1 MRFSPTSTGTSRG
14 FRVTAEVTPRRA
26 SPGWRKT
33 AGAFLRVDVI
43 EEINYPLTLA
53 MQLLGIIVP
62 LIPFFFISELV
73 GNSRTTGGDY
83 FTFTVIGLALTA
95 AMTGAMAGFG
105 SSLQKAFQ
113 RGTMEVFL
121 VEPVPWTTL
130 PLAMNQW
137 TLMFGALSGLLI
149 FGVGW
154 LMGATFVVSGIPVAI
169 LIAILGMIA
178 STAIGICSAAILLL
192 TLKSAPLIRLYSL
205 AASLLAGSI
214 FSVNQLPEWARMI
227 SFALP
232 HTYVINATRTALMD
246 DPGTFEMSTTT
257 AIIAL
262 VIFNVVFLAA
272 GFYIFRRALELSR
285 KMGTLGGY

>member
-1 MRFSPTSTGTSRG
+1 MTT
-14 FRVTAEVTPRRA
+14 EVNERRI

-43 EEINYPLTLA
+43 EEINYPLTLV
-53 MQLLGIIVP
+53 MTLLGVIVP
-62 LIPFFFISELV
+62 LVPFFFISELV
-73 GNSRTTGGDY
+73 GSSRRVGGDY
-83 FTFTVIGLALTA
+83 LTFAVIGLALTA
-95 AMTGAMAGFG
+95 ALTGAMSGFG
-105 SSLQKAFQ
+105 SSLQRAFQ

-137 TLMFGALSGLLI
+137 TLMFGALSGILI
-149 FGVGW
+149 FGVGA
-154 LMGATFVVSGIPVAI
+154 LMGADFQLAGVPVAI
-169 LIAILGMIA
+169 LIAVLGVIA
-178 STAIGICSAAILLL
+178 STAIGIWSAAILLL

-214 FSVNQLPEWARMI
+214 FSVNQLPTWARYI
-227 SFALP
+227 SYALP

-246 DPGTFEMSTTT
+246 DPGTFQMSITT
-257 AIIAL
+257 AIVAL
-262 VIFNVVFLAA
+262 LIFNVVFLVG
-272 GFYIFRRALELSR
+272 GFFAFRKALEFSR

>member
-1 MRFSPTSTGTSRG
+1 M
-14 FRVTAEVTPRRA
+14 TAEAGARRIG
-26 SPGWRKT
+26 PGWRKT

-43 EEINYPLTLA
+43 EEINYPLTLT

-73 GNSRTTGGDY
+73 GDSRTVGGDY
-83 FTFTVIGLALTA
+83 LTFTVLGLGLTA
-95 AMTGAMAGFG
+95 ALTGAMSGFG
-105 SSLQKAFQ
+105 SSLQRAFQ

-121 VEPVPWTTL
+121 VAPVPWTTL

-149 FGVGW
+149 FVVGW
-154 LMGATFVVSGIPVAI
+154 LLGASFEMSGVPVAI
-169 LIAILGMIA
+169 VITILGMIS

-192 TLKSAPLIRLYSL
+192 TLKSAPLLRLYSL

-214 FSVNQLPEWARMI
+214 FSVDQLPDWARFI
-227 SFALP
+227 SYALP

-246 DPGTFEMSTTT
+246 DPGTFEMSTNT

-262 VIFNVVFLAA
+262 IIFNVVFLAG
-272 GFYIFRRALELSR
+272 GFYLFRRALEFSR

>member
-1 MRFSPTSTGTSRG
+1 
-14 FRVTAEVTPRRA
+14 VTTEIGARRS

-43 EEINYPLTLA
+43 EEINYPLTLV

-73 GNSRTTGGDY
+73 GDSRTTGGDY

-95 AMTGAMAGFG
+95 ALTGAMSGFG
-105 SSLQKAFQ
+105 SSLQRAFQ

-121 VEPVPWTTL
+121 VEPVPWTIL

-137 TLMFGALSGLLI
+137 TLM

-169 LIAILGMIA
+169 VIAVLGIIS

-214 FSVNQLPEWARMI
+214 FSVAQLPDWARYV
-227 SFALP
+227 SYALP

-246 DPGTFEMSTTT
+246 DPGTFLMSTTT
-257 AIIAL
+257 AIVAL

-272 GFYIFRRALELSR
+272 GFYMFRRALELSR

>member
-1 MRFSPTSTGTSRG
+1 MTTETG
-14 FRVTAEVTPRRA
+14 ERRT

-62 LIPFFFISELV
+62 LVPFFFISELV
-73 GNSRTTGGDY
+73 GSSRTVGGDY
-83 FTFTVIGLALTA
+83 LTFTVIGLGLTA
-95 AMTGAMAGFG
+95 ALTGAMSGFG
-105 SSLQKAFQ
+105 SSLQRAFQ

-121 VEPVPWTTL
+121 VQPVPWTTL

-137 TLMFGALSGLLI
+137 TLMFGALSSLLI
-149 FGVGW
+149 FGVGA
-154 LMGATFVVSGIPVAI
+154 LMGADFQMSGVPVAI
-169 LIAILGMIA
+169 VIAILGVIS

-192 TLKSAPLIRLYSL
+192 TLKSAPLLRLYSF

-214 FSVNQLPEWARMI
+214 FSVDQLPTWAQYI

-246 DPGTFEMSTTT
+246 DPGTFHMSTTT
-257 AIIAL
+257 AIVAL
-262 VIFNVVFLAA
+262 VVFNIVFLTV
-272 GFYIFRRALELSR
+272 GFYVFRRALELSR

>member
-1 MRFSPTSTGTSRG
+1 M
-14 FRVTAEVTPRRA
+14 TAEVTPRRA

-43 EEINYPLTLA
+43 EEINYPLTLV
-53 MQLLGIIVP
+53 MNLLGVIVP
-62 LIPFFFISELV
+62 LVPFFFISELV
-73 GNSRTTGGDY
+73 GNSRTVGGDY
-83 FTFTVIGLALTA
+83 LTFTVIGLALTA
-95 AMTGAMAGFG
+95 ALTGAMSGFG
-105 SSLQKAFQ
+105 SSLQRAFQ

-121 VEPVPWTTL
+121 VEPVPWTVL

-137 TLMFGALSGLLI
+137 TLMFGALSSLLI

-154 LMGATFVVSGIPVAI
+154 LMGASFELAGVPVAI
-169 LIAILGMIA
+169 VIGLLGMIS

-192 TLKSAPLIRLYSL
+192 TLKSAPLLRLYSL

-214 FSVNQLPEWARMI
+214 FSVNQLPDWARMI
-227 SFALP
+227 SYALP
-232 HTYVINATRTALMD
+232 HTYVINATRTALME
-246 DPGTFEMSTTT
+246 DPGTFQMSTNT

-262 VIFNVVFLAA
+262 VVFNVVFLAG
-272 GFYIFRRALELSR
+272 GFYMFRRALELSR

>member
-1 MRFSPTSTGTSRG
+1 MTTQAAGRRKPPGLLKTS
-14 FRVTAEVTPRRA
+14 A
-26 SPGWRKT
+26 
-33 AGAFLRVDVI
+33 AFFRVDVI
-43 EEINYPLTLA
+43 EEFNYPLTLV

-73 GNSRTTGGDY
+73 GPNSRTVGGDY
-83 FTFTVIGLALTA
+83 MTFVVIGLGMTA
-95 AMTGAMAGFG
+95 VLTGAMSGFG
-105 SSLQKAFQ
+105 SSLQRAFQ

-149 FGVGW
+149 FGVGS
-154 LMGATFVVSGIPVAI
+154 LLGATYDLAGIPLAL
-169 LIAILGMIA
+169 LIAVLGMIS

-192 TLKSAPLIRLYSL
+192 TLKSAPLLRLYSV
-205 AASLLAGSI
+205 AASRLAGSI
-214 FSVNQLPEWARMI
+214 FSVEQLPTWAEYL
-227 SFALP
+227 SYLLP
-232 HTYVINATRTALMD
+232 HTYVINATRTLLMD
-246 DPGTFEMSTTT
+246 DPGSFVMEPST

-262 VIFNVVFLAA
+262 IIFNVVFLFI
-272 GFYIFRRALELSR
+272 GFYMFRRALELSR

>member
-1 MRFSPTSTGTSRG
+1 M
-14 FRVTAEVTPRRA
+14 TAEVTPRRP

-43 EEINYPLTLA
+43 EEVNYPLTLV
-53 MQLLGIIVP
+53 MNLLGVIVP
-62 LIPFFFISELV
+62 LVPFFFISELV
-73 GNSRTTGGDY
+73 GNSRTVGGDY
-83 FTFTVIGLALTA
+83 LTFTVIGLGMTA
-95 AMTGAMAGFG
+95 MLTGAMSGFG
-105 SSLQKAFQ
+105 SSLQRAFQ

-121 VEPVPWTTL
+121 VEPVPWTIL

-137 TLMFGALSGLLI
+137 TLMYGALSGLLI

-154 LMGATFVVSGIPVAI
+154 FMGASFMVAGIPIAI
-169 LIAILGMIA
+169 LIAILGIIS

-214 FSVNQLPEWARMI
+214 FSVDQLPGWARII
-227 SFALP
+227 SYALP
-232 HTYVINATRTALMD
+232 HTYVINATRTALME
-246 DPGTFEMSTTT
+246 DPGTFQMSTTT

-262 VIFNVVFLAA
+262 LVFNVVFLAG
-272 GFYIFRRALELSR
+272 GFWIFRRALELSR

>member
-1 MRFSPTSTGTSRG
+1 MTNETRERRISPS
-14 FRVTAEVTPRRA
+14 
-26 SPGWRKT
+26 WRKT
-33 AGAFLRVDVI
+33 AGAFLRVDLI
-43 EEINYPLTLA
+43 EEINYPLTLV
-53 MQLLGIIVP
+53 MQLLGVIVP

-73 GNSRTTGGDY
+73 GDSRATGGDY

-95 AMTGAMAGFG
+95 TLTGAMSGFG
-105 SSLQKAFQ
+105 SSLQRAFQ

-154 LMGATFVVSGIPVAI
+154 LMGASYVVAGIPVAI
-169 LIAILGMIA
+169 VIAILGIIS

-214 FSVNQLPEWARMI
+214 FSVSQLPDWARYI
-227 SFALP
+227 SYVLP
-232 HTYVINATRTALMD
+232 HTYVINATRTALME
-246 DPGTFEMSTTT
+246 DPGTFEMSTNT
-257 AIIAL
+257 AIVAL
-262 VIFNVVFLAA
+262 VIFNVVFLAG
-272 GFYIFRRALELSR
+272 GFYMFRKALELSR

>member
-1 MRFSPTSTGTSRG
+1 MTTETGARPVG
-14 FRVTAEVTPRRA
+14 
-26 SPGWRKT
+26 PGWRKT
-33 AGAFLRVDVI
+33 ASAFLRVDLI
-43 EEINYPLTLA
+43 EEINYPLTLV

-73 GNSRTTGGDY
+73 GNSRTVGGDY
-83 FTFTVIGLALTA
+83 LTFSVIGLGMTA
-95 AMTGAMAGFG
+95 ALTGAMSGFG
-105 SSLQKAFQ
+105 GSLQRAFQ

-137 TLMFGALSGLLI
+137 TLMFGALSSLLI
-149 FGVGW
+149 FVLGW
-154 LMGATFVVSGIPVAI
+154 LMGASFELSGIPVAI
-169 LIAILGMIA
+169 VIAVLGMIS

-214 FSVNQLPEWARMI
+214 FSVDQLPEWARYI
-227 SFALP
+227 SYALP

-246 DPGTFEMSTTT
+246 DPGTFQMSTTT

-262 VIFNVVFLAA
+262 VVFDVVFLAG
-272 GFYIFRRALELSR
+272 GFYMFHRALELSR

>member
-1 MRFSPTSTGTSRG
+1 MTTETG
-14 FRVTAEVTPRRA
+14 ERRI

-62 LIPFFFISELV
+62 LVPFFFISELV
-73 GNSRTTGGDY
+73 GSSRTVGGDY
-83 FTFTVIGLALTA
+83 LTFTVIGLGLTA
-95 AMTGAMAGFG
+95 ALTGAMSGFG
-105 SSLQKAFQ
+105 SSLQRAFQ

-121 VEPVPWTTL
+121 VQPVPWTTL

-137 TLMFGALSGLLI
+137 TLMFGALSSLLI
-149 FGVGW
+149 FGVGA
-154 LMGATFVVSGIPVAI
+154 LMGADFQMSGVPVAI
-169 LIAILGMIA
+169 VIAILGVIS

-192 TLKSAPLIRLYSL
+192 TLKSAPLLRLYSF

-214 FSVNQLPEWARMI
+214 FSVDQLPTWAQYI
-227 SFALP
+227 SYALP

-246 DPGTFEMSTTT
+246 DPGTFQMSTTT
-257 AIIAL
+257 AIVAL
-262 VIFNVVFLAA
+262 VAFNIVFLTV
-272 GFYIFRRALELSR
+272 GFYVFRRALELSR

>member
-1 MRFSPTSTGTSRG
+1 MTTEAG
-14 FRVTAEVTPRRA
+14 ARRT

-43 EEINYPLTLA
+43 EEINYPLTLV

-62 LIPFFFISELV
+62 LVPFFFISELV
-73 GNSRTTGGDY
+73 GNSRTVGGDY
-83 FTFTVIGLALTA
+83 LTFTVIGLALTA
-95 AMTGAMAGFG
+95 AMTGAMSGFG

-121 VEPVPWTTL
+121 VEPVPWTSL

-137 TLMFGALSGLLI
+137 TLMFGALSSMLI
-149 FGVGW
+149 FVVGW
-154 LMGATFVVSGIPVAI
+154 LMGASFQLSGAPVAVV
-169 LIAILGMIA
+169 IAVLGIIS

-214 FSVNQLPEWARMI
+214 FSVGQLPDWARYI
-227 SFALP
+227 SYALP
-232 HTYVINATRTALMD
+232 HTYVINATRTALME
-246 DPGTFEMSTTT
+246 DPGTFHMSTTI
-257 AIIAL
+257 AIVAL
-262 VIFNVVFLAA
+262 LIFNVVFLAV
-272 GFYIFRRALELSR
+272 GFYMFRRALEFSR

>member
-1 MRFSPTSTGTSRG
+1 MTAEATSR
-14 FRVTAEVTPRRA
+14 RTSPR
-26 SPGWRKT
+26 WRTT

-43 EEINYPLTLA
+43 EEINYPLTLL

-73 GNSRTTGGDY
+73 GNSRATGGDY
-83 FTFTVIGLALTA
+83 FTFTVIGLGLTA
-95 AMTGAMAGFG
+95 AMTGAMSGFG

-137 TLMFGALSGLLI
+137 TLMFGAISGLFI

-154 LMGATFVVSGIPVAI
+154 LMGASFELSGVPVAI
-169 LIAILGMIA
+169 VIAVLGVVA
-178 STAIGICSAAILLL
+178 ATAIGICSAAILLL

-214 FSVNQLPEWARMI
+214 FSVNQLPDWARYV
-227 SFALP
+227 SYALP
-232 HTYVINATRTALMD
+232 HTYVINATRTALME
-246 DPGTFEMSTTT
+246 DPGSFEMSTTT

-262 VIFNVVFLAA
+262 LVFNVVFVAG
-272 GFYIFRRALELSR
+272 GFYMFRRALELSR
-285 KMGTLGGY
+285 RMGTLGGY

>member
-1 MRFSPTSTGTSRG
+1 M
-14 FRVTAEVTPRRA
+14 TAEVTPRRT

-43 EEINYPLTLA
+43 EEINYPLT
-53 MQLLGIIVP
+53 MVMNLLGVIVP
-62 LIPFFFISELV
+62 LVPFFFISELV
-73 GNSRTTGGDY
+73 GNSKTVGGDY
-83 FTFTVIGLALTA
+83 LTFTVIGLALTA
-95 AMTGAMAGFG
+95 ALTGAMSGFG
-105 SSLQKAFQ
+105 SSLQRAFQ

-121 VEPVPWTTL
+121 VEPVPWTVL

-137 TLMFGALSGLLI
+137 TLMFGALSSLLI

-154 LMGATFVVSGIPVAI
+154 LMGASFELAGVPVAI
-169 LIAILGMIA
+169 VIGLLGIIS

-192 TLKSAPLIRLYSL
+192 TLKSAPLLRLYSL

-214 FSVNQLPEWARMI
+214 FSVNQLPDWARMI
-227 SFALP
+227 SYALP
-232 HTYVINATRTALMD
+232 HTYVINATRTALME
-246 DPGTFEMSTTT
+246 DPGTFQMSTNT

-262 VIFNVVFLAA
+262 VVFNVVFLAG
-272 GFYIFRRALELSR
+272 GFYMFRRALELSR

>member
-1 MRFSPTSTGTSRG
+1 MTAKTGGRRST
-14 FRVTAEVTPRRA
+14 
-26 SPGWRKT
+26 GWRKT

-43 EEINYPLTLA
+43 EEINYPLTLG

-62 LIPFFFISELV
+62 LVPFFFISELV
-73 GNSRTTGGDY
+73 GDSMTVGGDY
-83 FTFTVIGLALTA
+83 LTFAVIGLALTA
-95 AMTGAMAGFG
+95 ALTGAMSGFG
-105 SSLQKAFQ
+105 GSLQRAFQ

-137 TLMFGALSGLLI
+137 TLMFGALSSLLI
-149 FGVGW
+149 FVLGW
-154 LMGATFVVSGIPVAI
+154 LLGASFQMSGVPIAI
-169 LIAILGMIA
+169 AIAILGIVA

-214 FSVNQLPEWARMI
+214 FSIDQLPDWARFI
-227 SFALP
+227 SYALP
-232 HTYVINATRTALMD
+232 HTYVINATRTALMS
-246 DPGTFEMSTTT
+246 DPGTFQMSTTT

-262 VIFNVVFLAA
+262 LIFNVVFLAG
-272 GFYIFRRALELSR
+272 GFFMFRRALELSR